1 MNTLKY
7 LYNYKFKIPTSTH
20 WQEKAIDIKMKLL
33 FVALLATW
41 TVRILSCR
49 TVIQNGKLIRQFV
62 ERHAEKTMEES
73 LKFKLQEMERLKT
86 EIEELEEQKTD
97 ET

>member
-1 MNTLKY
+1 
-7 LYNYKFKIPTSTH
+7 
-20 WQEKAIDIKMKLL
+20 MKLL
-33 FVALLATW
+33 FVAFLATW

-62 ERHAEKTMEES
+62 ERHAEKTVEDS
-73 LKFKLQEMERLKT
+73 LKFKYQEMEKLKT

-97 ET
+97 EDLREKNKYKDALAKVI